1 MKNGGKRKLAIEKEI
16 ERFCQGT
23 AKVLIK
29 IYERIDEE
37 QSKQKKKTR

>member
-1 MKNGGKRKLAIEKEI
+1 MKNGGKRKLAIEQES

-23 AKVLIK
+23 AKVLTK

>member
-23 AKVLIK
+23 AKVLTK
-29 IYERIDEE
+29 IYERALL
-37 QSKQKKKTR
+37 RY